1 MNTTLATLVNNKLKK
16 FNLKKKDFQFKITD
30 TRKYT
35 NTTYT
40 WVVCIVN
47 GTVYDIKEPYN
58 GTRTTDI
65 KNLLILDV
73 LNNMEKE
80 QQDNDR
86 EKFIEYVWNFYG
98 KDGIYQINN
107 INKDIINKAIEQ
119 RINDYPSLPLQYD
132 SIDRELIRDII
143 LENI

>member
-1 MNTTLATLVNNKLKK
+1 MNTTLSTLVNNKLKK

-47 GTVYDIKEPYN
+47 GTVYDIKEPYS

-80 QQDNDR
+80 QQYNDR
-86 EKFIEYVWNFYG
+86 KKFIEYVWDFYG